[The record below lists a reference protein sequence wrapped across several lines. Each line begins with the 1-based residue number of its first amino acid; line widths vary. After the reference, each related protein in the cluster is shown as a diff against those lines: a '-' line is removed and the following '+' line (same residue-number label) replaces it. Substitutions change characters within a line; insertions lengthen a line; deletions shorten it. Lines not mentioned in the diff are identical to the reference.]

1 MVDSSKDIMI
11 NKNRKSLLASFYLIT
26 EKPEESCSNSSKK
39 DKEKNKPINTDNN
52 SNNKFLI
59 NNDFSKKETKEHTN
73 HFLNLP
79 IKFFKKHS
87 AKSFNK
93 RIGAQKGI
101 HNEEKNDKKVSKK
114 GSQIK
119 LNDLRTKL
127 SEPNI
132 HIFYSKPINKNENAF
147 TRQNSDKN
155 FIHSSKNISILYHNN
170 INNNNL
176 TNYSANNIFR
186 LTNKALSKSRS
197 LLSSSNESN
206 IHFYANKG
214 DNKNNRTILIRKK
227 LISFHDND
235 DKMLQL
241 NLFEKLKNSPMFEKS
256 VKILQKERFYYA
268 LLIIFSFLSIIFQ
281 IIDAL
286 LYNKKSTEF
295 LEKNRNNNNTTYL
308 NNDHNYHILEKRTI
322 TNQENTIRI
331 FNIIFS
337 FICVLITVKSY
348 VLKNKYIKQ
357 ENKNTKYFYGSYKSH
372 SQNKKKKS
380 IKYEEHINIIPHD
393 DLIPKKKIPKS
404 EIVNTIIFCLINVI
418 CFPPSVNKVYI
429 TINKDFIF
437 VYSLNSIV
445 LLFTMLKFIN
455 IIRAIVHLSPLN
467 NLIYKTMCNSKMVKM
482 NFLFMLRYFL
492 NRYPMIFIVINF
504 FIFGTI
510 FCILIYAIEFFSLD
524 LKNGYWNNK
533 GDNNLKNLYNTIYLY
548 LFFIIKNEFG
558 DIMPKSEIGLFIMLI
573 IGTLGSFGIS
583 YFVYFMLQ
591 IIQLSSDEEK
601 AYSKISK
608 IMDPLNKQHKSA
620 NLIKYLILIRQ
631 IFKENKNFEK
641 SYAINK
647 LNYRKMNYYKKSYK
661 KLVFNPED
669 IYKNYALIE
678 ENVRNK
684 RQFIYYLYHKF
695 IIKTKIFSECKIFNN
710 NLKIARNFSHSFTD
724 LLKTLGHKIND
735 NLNQLDSKLQVIIY
749 KERQYV
755 DFMKFQKKNVKR
767 IKKISFYQN
776 EIIDYLINKHNT
788 IDHEENLAFKGTKR
802 TKTGFHL
809 YSKNSNKNLNRRMK
823 EISYITS
830 PRKYGYNKIKSSEL
844 SSGIL
849 SNLGIMYLSK
859 IPDNNDNHK
868 HKHNIIDKKKIKRV
882 SSLNNNSLHCM
893 NKIKKAIKYEKINM
907 KSNIKR
913 QLSYNKSKN
922 KIIDKNSQNKIS
934 Y

>member
-79 IKFFKKHS
+79 IKFVKKHS

-170 INNNNL
+170 INNINL
-176 TNYSANNIFR
+176 TNNSANNIFR

-295 LEKNRNNNNTTYL
+295 LEKNRNNNNNTIYL
-308 NNDHNYHILEKRTI
+308 NDYHNYHILQKRSI

-404 EIVNTIIFCLINVI
+404 EIVNTIIFCLINAV

-429 TINKDFIF
+429 IINKDFIF

-467 NLIYKTMCNSKMVKM
+467 NLIYKTMCHSKMVKM

-492 NRYPMIFIVINF
+492 NRYPMIFIIINF
-504 FIFGTI
+504 FIFGII
-510 FCILIYAIEFFSLD
+510 FCIIIYAIEFFSLD

-533 GDNNLKNLYNTIYLY
+533 GDNNLKNFYNNIYLY
-548 LFFIIKNEFG
+548 LFYIIKNEFG
-558 DIMPKSEIGLFIMLI
+558 DIRPKSEIGLFIMLI

-583 YFVYFMLQ
+583 YFFYFMLQ
-591 IIQLSSDEEK
+591 IIRLSPDEEK

-608 IMDPLNKQHKSA
+608 IMDPLNKEHKSA
-620 NLIKYLILIRQ
+620 NLIKYLILTRQ

-641 SYAINK
+641 IYARNK
-647 LNYRKMNYYKKSYK
+647 LNYQKIKYCQKSYK
-661 KLVFNPED
+661 KSLFNPED
-669 IYKNYALIE
+669 IYENYALFE
-678 ENVRNK
+678 EINRNK
-684 RQFIYYLYHKF
+684 RKFMYYLYHKF

-735 NLNQLDSKLQVIIY
+735 NLNQLISKLQVIIY
-749 KERQYV
+749 KEGQYV
-755 DFMKFQKKNVKR
+755 DFMKFQKKNLKI

-776 EIIDYLINKHNT
+776 EIIEYLVNKHNS
-788 IDHEENLAFKGTKR
+788 IDYEEHLALKEMKKQKETKS
-802 TKTGFHL
+802 GIVL
-809 YSKNSNKNLNRRMK
+809 YSDKNVHEKMK
-823 EISYITS
+823 RFSYITS
-830 PRKYGYNKIKSSEL
+830 PRKYCYSRVKSSVI
-844 SSGIL
+844 SSGRL
-849 SNLGIMYLSK
+849 SNFGIIYKSK
-859 IPDNNDNHK
+859 TSENTHNDIHMNS
-868 HKHNIIDKKKIKRV
+868 IVDKR
-882 SSLNNNSLHCM
+882 
-893 NKIKKAIKYEKINM
+893 KIKKAKSLNNYSLHNLNKVKSINYEKINM
-907 KSNIKR
+907 KSDIKK
-913 QLSYNKSKN
+913 QFSYNITKN
-922 KIIDKNSQNKIS
+922 EIIDKISHNKI
-934 Y
+934 